1 MQPEK
6 LFICKFQEIVTISFY
21 KYVPLE
27 VIQFF
32 ETPFDHPQ
40 SQSLHL
46 KKTFFVC
53 LKLVPVLRLEN

>member
-46 KKTFFVC
+46 KKHFLCV
-53 LKLVPVLRLEN
+53 